1 MGKATERLFLPL
13 LKLMIPEIVDMNLP
27 LFGVFHNFAFISI
40 DKRYPFQAKKVM
52 HGIWGMGQMMFTK
65 IIVVVD
71 KDVNVQNVDEVMWRV
86 GNNVDPR
93 RDITFVDGPLDA
105 LEHASTLPKIGSKMG
120 IDATK
125 KWTEE
130 GFTRECLTTLNVKRN
145 C

>member
-1 MGKATERLFLPL
+1 
-13 LKLMIPEIVDMNLP
+13 
-27 LFGVFHNFAFISI
+27 
-40 DKRYPFQAKKVM
+40 M

-93 RDITFVDGPLDA
+93 RDVTFADGPMDA
-105 LEHASTLPKIGSKMG
+105 LEHASDLPKIGSKMG

-125 KWTEE
+125 NGLKKVSQ
-130 GFTRECLTTLNVKRN
+130 GSGLTISRCHKRLLTW
-145 C
+145 